1 MPSIAISTGSP
12 PKRRRPRLA
21 LVAAAPVFAS
31 VLLAVA
37 ALASVAADPARADP
51 PLLAPEQAFHFSARA
66 LDERTVEARFA
77 VSDGYYLY
85 RDKMAFFL
93 DPKTVEMGV
102 VTLPPGKVKD
112 DPFFGKVDTY
122 RGDVVVRV
130 PLAESAAGRSIVLV
144 SDSQGCADAGVC
156 YPAYRQK
163 VTLAVPAA
171 GKGPGPLVEAFPR
184 KKNWFN

>member
-1 MPSIAISTGSP
+1 MA
-12 PKRRRPRLA
+12 
-21 LVAAAPVFAS
+21 VFA
-31 VLLAVA
+31 LAV
-37 ALASVAADPARADP
+37 LAGGTGVARADP
-51 PLLAPEQAFHFSARA
+51 RLLAPEQAFHYSARA
-66 LDERTVEARFA
+66 LDDRTVEVRFA

-85 RDKMAFFL
+85 RDKIAFFL
-93 DPKTVEMGV
+93 DPKAVEIGPV
-102 VTLPPGKVKD
+102 SLPAGKVKD
-112 DPFFGKVDTY
+112 DPFFGTVETY
-122 RGDVVVRV
+122 RGDVVIRV

-171 GKGPGPLVEAFPR
+171 GKGPGPFVEAFPR